1 MGDFSSSDT
10 PGLGGSEARIISSSF
25 SIQLITLFFS
35 TSVIFCTASMML
47 SRGSVLVAAAGDEW
61 VEPDDV
67 DEGEGVSRTG
77 ISDDS
82 TAGLSV
88 VKILDTAM
96 RLGE

>member
-1 MGDFSSSDT
+1 
-10 PGLGGSEARIISSSF
+10 
-25 SIQLITLFFS
+25 
-35 TSVIFCTASMML
+35 ML
-47 SRGSVLVAAAGDEW
+47 DAAAGDEW